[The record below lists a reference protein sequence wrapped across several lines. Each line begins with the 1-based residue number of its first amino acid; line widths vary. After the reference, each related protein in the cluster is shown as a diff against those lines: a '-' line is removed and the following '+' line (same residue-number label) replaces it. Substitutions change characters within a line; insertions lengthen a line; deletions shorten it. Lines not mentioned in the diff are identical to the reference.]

1 MAAIAAHPDLELT
14 GLWVHSD
21 SKAGRDAGEICGG
34 PALGVI
40 ATNDADALLDSKPD
54 AVCYMANSDLRPG
67 QVIEDIAG
75 MLRSGRTHEF
85 SLDSWNQVIAV
96 NLTGTFLM
104 CRAALPHLIET
115 KGSIVNAASTS
126 SFFGHPWMGAYAAS
140 KGAILSFTQ
149 TLAVE
154 YATVPVR
161 ANCVAPGSVH
171 SGITSNVSFPDDL
184 TKDEA
189 KLIRRIMSP
198 TGFGDPGDVG
208 SVVALLLSDDGKNI
222 LIRPLAYCEE
232 KDIIEYARYKAFPII
247 PCNLCGSQDNLQR
260 AMINDMLRD
269 WGKKYPGRLESIFT
283 AVQNVAP
290 SQLAD
295 RALFDFVSLKAEAKT
310 DSCTAKDE
318 KRLEMVNL
326 LL

>member
-1 MAAIAAHPDLELT
+1 MSLNRLSDRVVIVTGAASGIGQATAIRLASEGAKVLASDINEAGLAETLATIT
-14 GLWVHSD
+14 G
-21 SKAGRDAGEICGG
+21 AGGEAITHR
-34 PALGVI
+34 ADI
-40 ATNDADALLDSKPD
+40 SQEADAAGTVAAAVDAWGRLDGL
-54 AVCYMANSDLRPG
+54 AN
-67 QVIEDIAG
+67 IAG

-189 KLIRRIMSP
+189 KLIRRIMAP

-208 SVVALLLSDDGKNI
+208 SVVALLLSDDGKHI
-222 LIRPLAYCEE
+222 TGECIRIDGGTHA
-232 KDIIEYARYKAFPII
+232 
-247 PCNLCGSQDNLQR
+247 
-260 AMINDMLRD
+260 
-269 WGKKYPGRLESIFT
+269 
-283 AVQNVAP
+283 
-290 SQLAD
+290 
-295 RALFDFVSLKAEAKT
+295 
-310 DSCTAKDE
+310 
-318 KRLEMVNL
+318 
-326 LL
+326 